1 MDVRPRKA
9 PGYGASLVQ
18 HDNGDSKRTIA
29 SDSTRSSVGV
39 FLASLGGVACWRYRW
54 GDGRRFGQRWAA
66 RDADIRDSGVS
77 SLAFSLEIIWAPMVD
92 SAFTR
97 RGWCVAGSVVM
108 CACLASLLMAPWQ
121 SSSVPLLIALTF
133 CACSGA
139 GLALVATK
147 GIMAYDVPIGQLGR
161 ASGFYTAGGI
171 VTKSV
176 AGAGTLWLLAHVSSR
191 PVVSGLSVGAP
202 ALAMSAILLASP
214 GVSLPA
220 SNLLPALRGAL
231 ADVWNLVRS
240 REGAM
245 VAVLCVI
252 PFGTSTLLANAIA
265 REWSVTP
272 DQLSGAIPVAAVL
285 SVAGAITAGR
295 LSVRF
300 GPCKTYIA
308 WGWVMIV
315 LLVAL
320 AFAPRSPNSFFTLL
334 FLHRAGSGACY
345 AALLGLVMTSIGKGA
360 AATKAAALWSMV
372 NFSQG
377 HPAFIDG
384 RVHDH
389 TGTTAM
395 LLTHAGM
402 DTAGFAI
409 LLLAARLLGLR
420 YRSLLSATPAVA

>member
-1 MDVRPRKA
+1 MSRRA
-9 PGYGASLVQ
+9 PPATFFWL
-18 HDNGDSKRTIA
+18 HWA
-29 SDSTRSSVGV
+29 AWPVGV
-39 FLASLGGVACWRYRW
+39 IGGAMAAALAAAGLPIKQISEIVGVA
-54 GDGRRFGQRWAA
+54 
-66 RDADIRDSGVS
+66 

-97 RGWCVAGSVVM
+97 RGWCIAGSIAM
-108 CACLASLLMAPWQ
+108 CCCLASLLMAPWQ
-121 SSSVPLLIALTF
+121 SSSVPLLIVLAF

-139 GLALVATK
+139 GIALVATK
-147 GIMAYDVPIGQLGR
+147 GIMAYDVPTGQLGR

-171 VTKSV
+171 VAKSV

-191 PVVSGLSVGAP
+191 PVVSGLSVGAA

-214 GVSLPA
+214 GISLPA
-220 SNLLPALRGAL
+220 SNLLPALHGAL
-231 ADVWNLVRS
+231 SDVWNFVRT
-240 REGAM
+240 RGGAL
-245 VAVLCVI
+245 VAVLCII

-265 REWSVTP
+265 REWSVTS
-272 DQLSGAIPVAAVL
+272 DQLSASIPVGAALSVSGAIL
-285 SVAGAITAGR
+285 AGR

-300 GPCKTYIA
+300 GPWKTYIA
-308 WGWVMIV
+308 WGWIMIV

-320 AFAPRSPNSFFTLL
+320 AFAPRSPSSFFTLL

-372 NFSQG
+372 NFSEG
-377 HPAFIDG
+377 YPAFIDG

-389 TGTTAM
+389 AGTTAM

-402 DTAGFAI
+402 DAAGFAI

-420 YRSLLSATPAVA
+420 YRSLLAAMPAVA